1 MKCLFYI
8 LFFLSFVV
16 CKAQYNDTL
25 FIKLCE
31 SKHVIGDLIKKQ
43 HSVFD
48 LKRHF
53 KAKIDSIEYN
63 FSNPN
68 LLKRNKNLYLVSVG
82 YSPSG
87 MMLIALPAFV
97 DSVPNKRFSWSEKQ
111 MHGCYSK
118 INRTICE
125 FDFDENGNI
134 IGSSAMQGFGKCEDC
149 MHQVF
154 SSIPISIENMFID
167 KKPK

>member
-1 MKCLFYI
+1 MI
-8 LFFLSFVV
+8 

-31 SKHVIGDLIKKQ
+31 SNHVIGDLIKKQ

-53 KAKIDSIEYN
+53 KAKIDSVEYN

-68 LLKRNKNLYLVSVG
+68 LLKRSHRLYLVSMG

-87 MMLIALPAFV
+87 MILIALPAFV
-97 DSVPNKRFSWSEKQ
+97 DSVPNKHFSLYEKQ
-111 MHGCYSK
+111 MHACYSK

-125 FDFDENGNI
+125 FDFDEVGNI
-134 IGSSAMQGFGKCEDC
+134 IGSSAMQGFGKNEDC
-149 MHQVF
+149 IHSIF
-154 SSIPISIENMFID
+154 STIPTSITNMYLD

>member
-1 MKCLFYI
+1 M
-8 LFFLSFVV
+8 V

-31 SKHVIGDLIKKQ
+31 NNRVIGDLIKKQ
-43 HSVFD
+43 HAVFD

-68 LLKRNKNLYLVSVG
+68 LLKRNNKLFLVSVG

-97 DSVPNKRFSWSEKQ
+97 DSIPNKRFSLNEKQ
-111 MHGCYSK
+111 MHACYSK

-134 IGSSAMQGFGKCEDC
+134 VGSIAMQGFGKSEDC
-149 MHQVF
+149 IHRVF
-154 SSIPISIENMFID
+154 SKIPNSITNMFID
-167 KKPK
+167 KKP